1 MFINL
6 ITGNG
11 GGGATAGVT
20 SLNDQKG
27 DLKLKT
33 VNSNDLLGEG
43 NIEIQEGMEKVY
55 MAQLD
60 EAGRKEF
67 YDYVKANLGDD
78 GIYHGNKWPF
88 MTNNSITK
96 GSLSAIRIGLLS
108 TNNIVA
114 HFVDIQNGDYYFEK
128 ITKNSD
134 DTYSYRQLGPR
145 ALVSNISEGTIYI
158 SEQTDK
164 TLALNNTDVD
174 VPVDVVIPFTKI
186 NSLRSALEN
195 GYPCII
201 KHKTATAN
209 FGTKVTIP
217 ATIYSYVEGDRATV
231 VFDFEGTNYWYKLNS
246 NGTKMSFYR
255 STPLPN
261 GNINSS
267 EVSNIKVLT
276 QAEYDAIDPKDEKTL
291 YMIKG

>member
-6 ITGNG
+6 ITGAN

-67 YDYVKANLGDD
+67 YDYVKANLGSD
-78 GIYHGNKWPF
+78 GIYHGNKWPY
-88 MTNNSITK
+88 MAN
-96 GSLSAIRIGLLS
+96 GSGTVAATRIGLLS
-108 TNNIVA
+108 TSQILA
-114 HFVDIQNGDYYFEK
+114 HYTDIQNGVYYFEK
-128 ITKNSD
+128 IVQVGEAYNYKIV
-134 DTYSYRQLGPR
+134 GPR
-145 ALVSNISEGTIYI
+145 PLVSNVSAGTIYI
-158 SEQTDK
+158 SEQEGK

-174 VPVDVVIPFTKI
+174 VPVDIVIPFTKV
-186 NSLRSALEN
+186 NSLIDAIKN
-195 GYPCII
+195 GYSCVI
-201 KHKTATAN
+201 KHKTAN
-209 FGTKVTIP
+209 QNYGTEVTIP
-217 ATIYSYVEGDRATV
+217 ATIYSDNQGMMAYV
-231 VFDFEGTNYWYKLNS
+231 VFDFEGTKYWYLLNEV
-246 NGTKMSFYR
+246 GTKMSFYR
-255 STPLPN
+255 SNPLPN

-291 YMIKG
+291 YMVKA

>member
-6 ITGNG
+6 ITGANG
-11 GGGATAGVT
+11 GGSTPST
-20 SLNDQKG
+20 
-27 DLKLKT
+27 
-33 VNSNDLLGEG
+33 
-43 NIEIQEGMEKVY
+43 EGMEKVY

-67 YDYVKANLGDD
+67 YDYVKANLGSD
-78 GIYHGNKWPF
+78 GIYHGNKWPY
-88 MTNNSITK
+88 MAN
-96 GSLSAIRIGLLS
+96 GSGTVAATRIGLLS
-108 TNNIVA
+108 TSQILA
-114 HFVDIQNGDYYFEK
+114 HYTDIQNGVYYFEK
-128 ITKNSD
+128 IVQAGEAYNYKIV
-134 DTYSYRQLGPR
+134 GPR
-145 ALVSNISEGTIYI
+145 PLISNVSAGTIYI
-158 SEQTDK
+158 SEQEGK

-186 NSLRSALEN
+186 NSLQSAIEN
-195 GYPCII
+195 GYPCVI
-201 KHKTATAN
+201 KHKTATAI
-209 FGTKVTIP
+209 FGNKVTIP
-217 ATIYSYVEGDRATV
+217 ATIYSYVVGDMATV

-255 STPLPN
+255 SIPLPN

>member
-6 ITGNG
+6 ITGANG
-11 GGGATAGVT
+11 GGGTPSV
-20 SLNDQKG
+20 
-27 DLKLKT
+27 
-33 VNSNDLLGEG
+33 
-43 NIEIQEGMEKVY
+43 EGMEKVY
-55 MAQLD
+55 MEQLD

-88 MTNNSITK
+88 KINNNLSK
-96 GSLSAIRIGLLS
+96 GSLAAIRIGLIS

-114 HFVDIQNGDYYFEK
+114 HFVDIQLGNYYFQK
-128 ITKNSD
+128 ITKNTD
-134 DTYSYRQLGPR
+134 GTYSYKLIGPR
-145 ALVSNISEGTIYI
+145 ALVSNTDAGTIYI
-158 SEQTDK
+158 SEQEGK

-174 VPVDVVIPFTKI
+174 VPVDIVIPFTI
-186 NSLRSALEN
+186 QNSLSGAIRK
-195 GYPCII
+195 GYPCVI

-209 FGTKVTIP
+209 YGTKVTIP
-217 ATIYSYVEGDRATV
+217 ATIYTDNEGMTAYV
-231 VFDFEGTNYWYKLNS
+231 VFDFEGMKYWYNLTES
-246 NGTKMSFYR
+246 GSKMSYYR
-255 STPLPN
+255 SNPLPN

>member
-6 ITGNG
+6 VGNG
-11 GGGATAGVT
+11 GGTGTAGVT

-67 YDYVKANLGDD
+67 YEYIKANLGDD

-96 GSLSAIRIGLLS
+96 GSLSAIRIGSIS
-108 TNNIVA
+108 TNSIVA

-134 DTYSYRQLGPR
+134 DTYSYKKLGPR

-164 TLALNNTDVD
+164 TLALDTTDVD

-186 NSLRSALEN
+186 NSLSSALEN
-195 GYPCII
+195 GYPCVI

-209 FGTKVTIP
+209 FGNKVTIP
-217 ATIYSYVEGDRATV
+217 ATIYSYVAGDMATV
-231 VFDFEGTNYWYKLNS
+231 VFDFEGTKYWYKLNS

-255 STPLPN
+255 SNPLPN